1 MAAGVPVVATNIS
14 AIPEL
19 VADGETGLLVPPA
32 QPEKMARA
40 LTRLLTDIPL
50 RKQVIAAARKRVVQ
64 AFDNRVL
71 IGDLATVYRQE
82 VREFHTGKG

>member
-19 VADGETGLLVPPA
+19 VVEGETGLLVPPS

-40 LTRLLTDIPL
+40 LIRLLTDIPL
-50 RKQVIAAARKRVVQ
+50 RKRVIEEARKRVVQ
-64 AFDNRVL
+64 TFDNQVL
-71 IGDLATVYRQE
+71 IGGLAAIYRQE
-82 VREFHTGKG
+82 VREFNNQ

>member
-19 VADGETGLLVPPA
+19 VVEGETGLLVPPD

-40 LTRLLTDIPL
+40 LIRLLTDIPL
-50 RKQVIAAARKRVVQ
+50 RKQVIEAARKRVVQ
-64 AFDNRVL
+64 TFDNQDL
-71 IGDLATVYRQE
+71 IGGLAAVYRQE
-82 VREFHTGKG
+82 VREFNNQ